1 MRERAWH
8 RVRAL
13 SVCLPPHRH
22 ASRQLSNE
30 DSATTVRQRLMTG
43 EVARTLGAALPVPR
57 VSAVVHPLAGGWI
70 LAMIFFATFAP
81 DRYAAAMQE
90 DRAVEWWTMLLFAG
104 AGVARLWFAVRY
116 RRRRRRTS
124 ALRTIGG
131 GCAGAGHRERRVT
144 EAAGRR
150 HGAQARLDGIDR
162 RLPRHGPVGA
172 VPGRPLPGGARDADA
187 RRRYIVDPWGTAYW
201 IRTVT
206 AVSGDRQVMIYSF
219 GPNRR
224 RDGDSRAP
232 VAGRR
237 DDIVAVGSP

>member
-172 VPGRPLPGGARDADA
+172 VPGRPLPGGRCS
-187 RRRYIVDPWGTAYW
+187 RRRRAA
-201 IRTVT
+201 
-206 AVSGDRQVMIYSF
+206 AVHRGSLGNRILDQDGDR
-219 GPNRR
+219 GERR
-224 RDGDSRAP
+224 PTGDDLLLRSQPAARWRLPCAR
-232 VAGRR
+232 G
-237 DDIVAVGSP
+237 GTTG